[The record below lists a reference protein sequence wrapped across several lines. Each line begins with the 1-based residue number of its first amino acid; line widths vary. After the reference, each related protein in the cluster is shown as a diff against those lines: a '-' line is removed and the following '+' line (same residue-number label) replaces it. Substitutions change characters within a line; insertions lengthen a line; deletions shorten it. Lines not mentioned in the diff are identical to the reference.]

1 VPIRRPRRRPS
12 TEPADRGLDD
22 QLLTILYSA
31 HADPVRRFVGGHVAD
46 AQARD
51 DIVQET
57 FVRAWRN
64 IDRIDVENGNPRSFL
79 FTTAHNLMVDQW
91 RSQSRH
97 REVLVDTEMTVP
109 TTDAVNKSLER
120 ILIGESLR
128 RLSPDHREVIKALY
142 FDDLTVAEAADRLNV
157 ALGTVKSR
165 SYYAVRAL
173 RAVFD
178 EMGLL

>member
-1 VPIRRPRRRPS
+1 MPIRPRHQPS
-12 TEPADRGLDD
+12 TKLADRELDD
-22 QLLTILYSA
+22 RLLTMLYSA
-31 HADPVRRFVGGHVAD
+31 HADALRRFVAGHVAD

-64 IDRIDVENGNPRSFL
+64 IGRIDVENGNPRSFL

-91 RSQSRH
+91 RSRSR
-97 REVLVDTEMTVP
+97 RGEVFTETELTVP
-109 TTDAVNKSLER
+109 TADTVNKSLER

-128 RLSPDHREVIKALY
+128 RLSPDHRQVIKALY
-142 FDDLTVAEAADRLNV
+142 LDDLTVAEAAERLDIAV
-157 ALGTVKSR
+157 GTVKSR
-165 SYYAVRAL
+165 SYYALRAL

>member
-1 VPIRRPRRRPS
+1 MPIRRPRRRPS